1 MVEIVCALS
10 AAAVW
15 ALLFVL
21 TVVIVDR
28 QRNTAVFCLSSVLVG
43 YVLFYFF
50 QVLVVKLL
58 NLVHLLSSPALWTAY
73 LLAAAA
79 GFTFLYVKRGGA
91 NAALPTRK
99 ILASA
104 GQGPLIERIVG
115 ASVAAAILGLAVFS
129 FVAPTAVWDVQA
141 YHMPMVASY
150 VQNESLTIGATQDLR
165 QVYRVNGAELQMLNI
180 ALLARSDAWMELP
193 NILALMVS
201 LVGVF
206 LMAKIVLHRDA
217 LAYLAVILTMTAP
230 QILYGSA
237 SAKNDVVF
245 LALILGAFYWIVRIA
260 SDPETHLRE
269 RLIIL
274 ALTASLAVA
283 TKVIG
288 LNVVGTAG
296 LVLLILVLLRR
307 LPLRAVALYSAFTV
321 AGVMALV
328 GDVYWNNMHMTE
340 VPVGIRPGEVDFVAG
355 PANIIA
361 AVKFYVYDLS
371 FRRLVTEQIFEHD
384 FSHFGYFFPFL
395 LVFGTV
401 AGMRQFIMSRRRR
414 EELWV
419 LALLVVVLLL
429 SVIIARRPIQWDQR
443 FMIWMVPAFAIL
455 AVSNLDKAHRP
466 TLLALVAFGS
476 AFCMLNVI
484 QIVTNASGGIFA
496 KSSLHIIEH
505 GRLPY
510 LSDVP
515 HEKYLYKIDG
525 FNLLGAA
532 SGERDSVLYV
542 GAEDTWMYPGW
553 GRRFTRYVIGVHDSA
568 DVIRKVRSGAFAFI
582 VVEADAAEGL
592 RRAAL
597 GPASAGNYADLYKG
611 ENRRILQRGD
621 VPDLESELDGRRRQ
635 GVLRDLRTHTMSHD

>member
-1 MVEIVCALS
+1 
-10 AAAVW
+10 
-15 ALLFVL
+15 
-21 TVVIVDR
+21 
-28 QRNTAVFCLSSVLVG
+28 
-43 YVLFYFF
+43 
-50 QVLVVKLL
+50 
-58 NLVHLLSSPALWTAY
+58 
-73 LLAAAA
+73 
-79 GFTFLYVKRGGA
+79 
-91 NAALPTRK
+91 
-99 ILASA
+99 
-104 GQGPLIERIVG
+104 
-115 ASVAAAILGLAVFS
+115 
-129 FVAPTAVWDVQA
+129 
-141 YHMPMVASY
+141 
-150 VQNESLTIGATQDLR
+150 
-165 QVYRVNGAELQMLNI
+165 
-180 ALLARSDAWMELP
+180 
-193 NILALMVS
+193 
-201 LVGVF
+201 
-206 LMAKIVLHRDA
+206 
-217 LAYLAVILTMTAP
+217 
-230 QILYGSA
+230 
-237 SAKNDVVF
+237 
-245 LALILGAFYWIVRIA
+245 
-260 SDPETHLRE
+260 
-269 RLIIL
+269 
-274 ALTASLAVA
+274 
-283 TKVIG
+283 
-288 LNVVGTAG
+288 
-296 LVLLILVLLRR
+296 
-307 LPLRAVALYSAFTV
+307 
-321 AGVMALV
+321 
-328 GDVYWNNMHMTE
+328 